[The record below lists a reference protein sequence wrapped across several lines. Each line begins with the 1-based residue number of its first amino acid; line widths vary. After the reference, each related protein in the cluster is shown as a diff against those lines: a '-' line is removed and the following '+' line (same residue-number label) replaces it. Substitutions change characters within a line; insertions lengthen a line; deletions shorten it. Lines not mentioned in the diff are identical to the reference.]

1 MTETEWNQSH
11 PDQCRSLIEA
21 WTNQQK
27 REDTRLASLQL
38 VIAQSAGVK
47 ISGRRPTLADFL
59 PEYAKPKRRKRPAA
73 EIVADLKAAFRKL
86 ANHTQPPHGPQ
97 P

>member
-1 MTETEWNQSH
+1 MTENEWNQSH
-11 PDQCRSLIEA
+11 PDQCRSLLES
-21 WTNQQK
+21 WTNKQK

-47 ISGRRPTLADFL
+47 IGGRRPHIGDFL
-59 PEYAKPKRRKRPAA
+59 PDYAKPKKRKRSP
-73 EIVADLKAAFRKL
+73 EEVEADLKATFRKL
-86 ANHTQPPHGPQ
+86 SNHTNKNGPL